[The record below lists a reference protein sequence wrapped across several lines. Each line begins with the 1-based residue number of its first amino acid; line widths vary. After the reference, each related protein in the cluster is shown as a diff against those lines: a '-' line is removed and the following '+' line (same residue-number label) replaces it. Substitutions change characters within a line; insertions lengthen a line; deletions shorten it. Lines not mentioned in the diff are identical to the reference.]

1 MPRLRHLPQWW
12 LARLKEYYQ
21 ENSFAYITGLSAN
34 QSALSKHSNPNRAPG
49 LGRLMSNTLGRGPS
63 NPWAPRPPPSPPSH
77 HTLGSHWLALIG
89 CIKHS
94 TDFLIILHMVTHG
107 LVPRAADTRT
117 SAALDWS
124 PGFQITTRTQG
135 GKRVSACDC
144 NDCRKYVT
152 RTGDGLWCSWH
163 KSILSLLACGL
174 QHVRPRG
181 AWPDVIALA
190 GYGGFIGVAC
200 QKLHCGWSGT
210 RELPKQTLGRSEG
223 KLFWHF
229 KWNTSVSS
237 PHTDLSCAGLSPW
250 WR

>member
-1 MPRLRHLPQWW
+1 MYVCVCVWVRIWWGLQAPWWPCHNLLRVIFLQAMPRLRHLPQWW

-63 NPWAPRPPPSPPSH
+63 NPWTPPSPPSH

-135 GKRVSACDC
+135 GKRVSGCDC

-152 RTGDGLWCSWH
+152 RTGMVSGVHDTRVFCPFLLVVCSMW
-163 KSILSLLACGL
+163 G
-174 QHVRPRG
+174 PEE
-181 AWPDVIALA
+181 PD
-190 GYGGFIGVAC
+190 
-200 QKLHCGWSGT
+200 
-210 RELPKQTLGRSEG
+210 QT
-223 KLFWHF
+223 
-229 KWNTSVSS
+229 
-237 PHTDLSCAGLSPW
+237 
-250 WR
+250 